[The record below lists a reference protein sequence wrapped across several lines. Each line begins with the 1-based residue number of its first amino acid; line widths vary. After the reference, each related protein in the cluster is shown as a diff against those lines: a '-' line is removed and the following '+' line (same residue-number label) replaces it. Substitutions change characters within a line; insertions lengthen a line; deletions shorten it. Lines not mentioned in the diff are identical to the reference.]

1 MPSAADNERIVAE
14 IHAILESA
22 VERLSSADA
31 RTEALAEY
39 VPEHRVLLVPRPAVL
54 RSMGRVWRL
63 GVFLLGTDG
72 ALYETGLTTRALE
85 PGRPGYQSQSAEHRR
100 AYRAAASRGRFPH
113 GETVNFDA
121 VPVVLDVEALRAS
134 TGRLVIAGDRP
145 LVRWNARAGD
155 ADAVDLAPYLDDR
168 VELLAE
174 PPAGV

>member
-1 MPSAADNERIVAE
+1 MPAAADNERIVAE
-14 IHAILESA
+14 IRRLLDQA
-22 VERLSSADA
+22 VKRLTASGA

-39 VPEHRVLLVPRPAVL
+39 VPERRVLLVPRPAAL

-63 GVFLLGTDG
+63 GVFLLGDDG

-85 PGRPGYQSQSAEHRR
+85 PGRPAYQSQSAEQRR

-121 VPVVLDVEALRAS
+121 EPVVLDADLLRMAV
-134 TGRLVIAGDRP
+134 GRLFVSGDRP
-145 LVRWNARAGD
+145 LVRWNASAGD
-155 ADAVDLAPYLDDR
+155 EDAVDLESYLDDR

-174 PPAGV
+174 PPAGA